1 MVTELVGKSESVKA
15 IMHAKVRVDLQDVT
29 DPVISIVTPSLNHG
43 RFLRQT
49 IESVAAQ
56 TFRSFEHIVV
66 DGGSTDDTV
75 KILSEFPHIRWVS
88 EREEHIVEAY
98 AKGFAMARGRYI
110 IQCCVSD
117 GFLDPNW
124 FRKCVEILEKDDEVS
139 LVWGFA
145 QTMSEDGDLL
155 NVCFQDFFT
164 DPPPQKQDFL
174 AYWLVSGFP
183 LPEGNYCVRNEVL
196 RSWFPD
202 ARSTDWFR
210 TCPHLGFMYR
220 FFTQGYSP
228 YFIPVVANFGRFHHD
243 QRSRRLSHVEKP
255 AETAYS
261 KAVKEYCGSVLRGR
275 TAHHFR
281 DGTSQVIGQIQ
292 SHQLHALRRKM
303 WRHRLLRSPL
313 LRLDPYTLVTKL
325 KGRMFP

>member
-1 MVTELVGKSESVKA
+1 MQTKMSEDLV
-15 IMHAKVRVDLQDVT
+15 DVAQ
-29 DPVISIVTPSLNHG
+29 PVLSIVTPSLNHG

-56 TFRSFEHIVV
+56 TFRSIEHIVV
-66 DGGSTDDTV
+66 DGGSSDGTV
-75 KILSEFPHIRWVS
+75 EILKEFPHVRWIS
-88 EREEHIVEAY
+88 ERDEHVVEAY
-98 AKGFAMARGRYI
+98 QKALAMARGQYI

-124 FRKCVEILEKDDEVS
+124 FRKCVEVLEKDDEVS

-155 NVCFQDFFT
+155 NVCYQDFFA

-174 AYWLVSGFP
+174 AFWLASGFP

-196 RSWFPD
+196 RTWFPD
-202 ARSTDWFR
+202 RQSSDWFR

-228 YFIPVVANFGRFHHD
+228 YFIPVVANFGRTHHD
-243 QRSRRLSHVEKP
+243 QRSQRLSDVEKP
-255 AETAYS
+255 GQVAYL
-261 KAVKEYCGSVLRGR
+261 KAVKEYGKS
-275 TAHHFR
+275 
-281 DGTSQVIGQIQ
+281 I
-292 SHQLHALRRKM
+292 LRRSTI
-303 WRHRLLRSPL
+303 HR
-313 LRLDPYTLVTKL
+313 
-325 KGRMFP
+325 FPEMASHR